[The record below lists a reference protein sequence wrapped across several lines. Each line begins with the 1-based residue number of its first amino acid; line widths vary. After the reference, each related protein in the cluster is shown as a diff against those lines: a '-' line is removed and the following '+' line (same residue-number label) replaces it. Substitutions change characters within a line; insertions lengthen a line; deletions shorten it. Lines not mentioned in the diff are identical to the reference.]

1 MKIAQIA
8 PLMES
13 IPPRLYGGSERV
25 VSYLTEELVAQGHD
39 VTLFASGQSITSAK
53 LVPCCAQP
61 LRLNPAVRDIIPY
74 YMLMLDKVRSMA
86 SEFDILHF
94 HIDQFH
100 FPIFNETAH
109 RTVTTLHG
117 RQDLPDLHHLYR
129 GFPDMPLVSI
139 SNAQR
144 APIPDANF
152 VGHGLSRPA
161 ARPHAD
167 ARPARRLSGVPRP
180 HLPGEARRPRD
191 RDRARGRPAAEDC
204 RQGRSRRRGLF
215 PRGDRAAAEAARHR
229 VHRRDRRSPQDQV
242 PGRGARAAVPDRL
255 AGAVRPRHDRGDG
268 LRHARPGF
276 QKWRSGRG
284 DRRGRHRVCRR
295 QHGRGHRDAR
305 RASWRSTAVVC
316 ANASRSGSPRLA
328 WLRTM

>member
-86 SEFDILHF
+86 CEFDILHF

-100 FPIFNETAH
+100 FPIFHETAH

-129 GFPDMPLVSI
+129 GFPEHAAGLDLR
-139 SNAQR
+139 R
-144 APIPDANF
+144 AAHADPRRQLRR
-152 VGHGLSRPA
+152 HRLSRPA
-161 ARPHAD
+161 ARPYPD
-167 ARPARRLSGVPRP
+167 ARSRVAAIWRSSAAYRRRSASTARL
-180 HLPGEARRPRD
+180 
-191 RDRARGRPAAEDC
+191 
-204 RQGRSRRRGLF
+204 RSRA
-215 PRGDRAAAEAARHR
+215 PPA
-229 VHRRDRRSPQDQV
+229 
-242 PGRGARAAVPDRL
+242 
-255 AGAVRPRHDRGDG
+255 
-268 LRHARPGF
+268 
-276 QKWRSGRG
+276 
-284 DRRGRHRVCRR
+284 CR
-295 QHGRGHRDAR
+295 
-305 RASWRSTAVVC
+305 
-316 ANASRSGSPRLA
+316 
-328 WLRTM
+328 